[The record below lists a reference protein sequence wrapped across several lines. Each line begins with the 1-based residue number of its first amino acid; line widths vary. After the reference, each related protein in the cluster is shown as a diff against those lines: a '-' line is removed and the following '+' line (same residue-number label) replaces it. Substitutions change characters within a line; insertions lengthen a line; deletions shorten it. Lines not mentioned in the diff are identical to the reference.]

1 MSKNIIII
9 NNLFKLIDDNIYKE
23 DINLCKQIII
33 KKNELLSEK
42 ELDNI
47 NNLLILII
55 KDKDIISMIKM
66 NCKLIFEDGKVDYN
80 DIEYIIKL
88 AQCLVELFNN
98 QINFNIDIN
107 SILVSNIIEY
117 ILIIFII
124 PYCDNKQ
131 NILLMINLIMSLLRT
146 VIYPFKKCNILCCK

>member
-1 MSKNIIII
+1 
-9 NNLFKLIDDNIYKE
+9 
-23 DINLCKQIII
+23 
-33 KKNELLSEK
+33 
-42 ELDNI
+42 
-47 NNLLILII
+47 
-55 KDKDIISMIKM
+55 MIKM

-124 PYCDNKQ
+124 PYCDNK
-131 NILLMINLIMSLLRT
+131 
-146 VIYPFKKCNILCCK
+146 